1 MLDSVAAD
9 KNGKITVNEAR
20 SIFNNVNIRLG
31 RTFTINQ
38 VDEFFSSLHLNREGR
53 VSFSEFKYAFES
65 IEQVIERKEKI
76 RNRKP
81 TAYVPSGS
89 RTMKCV
95 GDYCTFE
102 DIFEDV
108 DVDGDGMITKEE
120 TAKTLLRLNSICRR
134 SYGTDELEIFFSTLD
149 KERKGSIALKD
160 FKEVLTIMENY
171 DDETL

>member
-1 MLDSVAAD
+1 
-9 KNGKITVNEAR
+9 
-20 SIFNNVNIRLG
+20 
-31 RTFTINQ
+31 
-38 VDEFFSSLHLNREGR
+38 
-53 VSFSEFKYAFES
+53 
-65 IEQVIERKEKI
+65 
-76 RNRKP
+76 
-81 TAYVPSGS
+81 
-89 RTMKCV
+89 MKCV